1 MASLSSQP
9 PSPCSPYPSSTTSNR
24 IYSSFCTAKIS
35 NWIECYNPSN
45 NLWDRITTIP
55 GLIENR
61 VLKGFSMVSIGHCIY
76 IIGGRL
82 CQKLSG
88 HEPDEIFEVNV
99 EVLQRVLRYDVVND
113 VWSKCASLRVP
124 RFDFACTVC
133 DDKIYVAGGQSK
145 LSCARGTASAEVYD
159 PALDEW
165 KFLPN
170 MNTLRYKCVAV
181 TWQGKIH
188 VVGGFAENRDS
199 DRKVTSWRAME
210 RSSAE
215 VYDWENT
222 KWELIRGM
230 WQLDVPP
237 NQIVAV
243 GDQLFSSGDCLNAW
257 KGHIDAFDGNLNI
270 WNEVDGSHLETLSS
284 PISTSVANWQ
294 PGKRL
299 YLTMAPI
306 GAQLYFLAGYRMP
319 GEISRST
326 CNVHVFDTSAD
337 GDAWTSLE
345 PIEEEGE
352 KELCG
357 HCCALSQPQM

>member
-1 MASLSSQP
+1 MGSLSPQL
-9 PSPCSPYPSSTTSNR
+9 PSPSSPLPSSETFYR
-24 IYSSFCTAKIS
+24 IYASFCTAKIS
-35 NWIECYNPSN
+35 NWIECYDPSN
-45 NLWDRITTIP
+45 NAWHRVTTIP
-55 GLIENR
+55 GLIENQ
-61 VLKGFSMVSIGHCIY
+61 VLKSFSMVSIGHFIY

-82 CQKLSG
+82 CQKFPG

-99 EVLQRVLRYDVVND
+99 EVLQRVLRYDLVMD
-113 VWSKCASLRVP
+113 VWSKCAPLRVP

-133 DDKIYVAGGQSK
+133 DNKIYVAGGQSK
-145 LSCARGTASAEVYD
+145 LSSARGTSSAEVYD

-165 KFLPN
+165 KLLPN

-188 VVGGFAENRDS
+188 VVGGFAEKRDS
-199 DRKVTSWRAME
+199 DGEVVPWGIME

-215 VYDWENT
+215 VYDFENA
-222 KWELIRGM
+222 KWDLIRGM

-243 GDQLFSSGDCLNAW
+243 DDKLFSSGDCLKVW
-257 KGHIDAFDGNLNI
+257 KGHIEAFDGELNI

-284 PISTSVANWQ
+284 PISTSVANW
-294 PGKRL
+294 PPIKRQ

-306 GAQLYFLAGYRMP
+306 GSQLYFLAGYRMP
-319 GEISRST
+319 GEISRSK
-326 CNVHVFDTSAD
+326 CDVHVFDTSAN
-337 GDAWTSLE
+337 GGGWNSLE

-352 KELCG
+352 KELCS
-357 HCCALSQPQM
+357 HCCALRQPQM